1 MSATA
6 FALAVGAAALH
17 AVWNVLLAGSRDV
30 RAATVVA
37 LAIGVVVFAP
47 VTLAT
52 WEVEAAAAPWLA
64 ASAGFETLYFFL
76 LTAAYRRS
84 DLSLVYP
91 IARGAAP
98 VLVLLGATAAG
109 TAIGAGQ
116 AVGVVLVGVGVVLVR
131 GLGPPGDMGGVLLAL
146 VIAGTIAGYTLV
158 DKRGIEH
165 AAALPY
171 LELALLPVAVV
182 GMLAY
187 AVTGR
192 LGALR
197 AEVGVRTAAAG
208 TLTFAAYAL
217 ALLALREAP
226 APAVAAVRET
236 SILFAVALG
245 AIVLREQVTAARV
258 AGAAVIVVGVAFV
271 ALL

>member
-1 MSATA
+1 
-6 FALAVGAAALH
+6 
-17 AVWNVLLAGSRDV
+17 
-30 RAATVVA
+30 
-37 LAIGVVVFAP
+37 
-47 VTLAT
+47 
-52 WEVEAAAAPWLA
+52 
-64 ASAGFETLYFFL
+64 
-76 LTAAYRRS
+76 
-84 DLSLVYP
+84 
-91 IARGAAP
+91 
-98 VLVLLGATAAG
+98 
-109 TAIGAGQ
+109 
-116 AVGVVLVGVGVVLVR
+116 
-131 GLGPPGDMGGVLLAL
+131 MGGVLLAL

-245 AIVLREQVTAARV
+245 AIVLRERVTAARV
-258 AGAAVIVVGVAFV
+258 AGAAVIVAGVAFV

>member
-1 MSATA
+1 VSATA
-6 FALAVGAAALH
+6 FALAVAAAALH
-17 AVWNVLLAGSRDV
+17 AVWNVLLAGARDV

-52 WEVEAAAAPWLA
+52 WEVEAAAVPWLA

-98 VLVLLGATAAG
+98 VLVLL
-109 TAIGAGQ
+109 
-116 AVGVVLVGVGVVLVR
+116 
-131 GLGPPGDMGGVLLAL
+131 
-146 VIAGTIAGYTLV
+146 
-158 DKRGIEH
+158 
-165 AAALPY
+165 
-171 LELALLPVAVV
+171 
-182 GMLAY
+182 
-187 AVTGR
+187 
-192 LGALR
+192 
-197 AEVGVRTAAAG
+197 
-208 TLTFAAYAL
+208 
-217 ALLALREAP
+217 ALREAP

-245 AIVLREQVTAARV
+245 AIVLRERITAARV
-258 AGAAVIVVGVAFV
+258 AGAAVIVAGVAFV